1 MIYGNITYTTNNPL
15 KLPIPENS
23 VDLVVTKTPNLF
35 LQTIMGIDSAKTI
48 NLKDE
53 SSYVKD
59 LVKLTQGISKIIKPS
74 GSFLIKVNTTN
85 SADLDYLTRL
95 IDGKTLKYNGEIV
108 EYFSDDLNNFQRSQK
123 GIEYDR
129 VSKWYHFSKLD
140 PYVDFYK
147 IGNRKNPVW
156 TVDLDSPGYQALDW
170 VSGKYPEAY
179 SEIRPDIAK
188 TMVEAFSKPGDLVFD
203 PFGGTGAVAIE
214 AARVGRNAIS
224 NDPNSD
230 IIKLAK
236 LRTMISLGEKFV
248 QTNVKVVDF
257 E

>member
-15 KLPIPENS
+15 SLSIPQNS
-23 VDLVVTKTPNLF
+23 IDLVVTKTPSLF
-35 LQTIMGIDSAKTI
+35 IKTKMGIDSAKTI
-48 NLKDE
+48 NLEDR
-53 SSYVKD
+53 SRYVKD
-59 LVKLTQGISKIIKPS
+59 LVKLTQGISKILKPS
-74 GSFLIKVNTTN
+74 GSFLIKINM
-85 SADLDYLTRL
+85 SDGAELDYLTKL
-95 IDGKTLKYNGEIV
+95 INEKYLKYNGEIV
-108 EYFSDDLNNFQRSQK
+108 EYFADDLENLQRSER

-129 VSKWYHFSKLD
+129 LSKWYHFSKLD

-156 TVDLDSPGYQALDW
+156 TVDLSSPGYNALDW
-170 VSGKYPEAY
+170 VSGKYPNVN
-179 SEIRPDIAK
+179 SEIKPDIAK
-188 TMVEAFSKPGDLVFD
+188 TMIEAFSKPGNLVFD
-203 PFGGTGAVAIE
+203 PFGGTGSVAIE
-214 AARVGRNAIS
+214 AARAGRNAIS

-236 LRTMISLGEKFV
+236 LRTLISLGEKFV